1 MASSLRTKLRIAA
14 TVLGARGFWDALAGR
29 FLWQPLTPAR
39 PEPTRPEPTR
49 PPFVPHSG
57 HPPLAKGG
65 SARNEPGW
73 VQPGWVQNAAWL
85 RGALHVHT
93 CTYSDGAGT
102 IEAVMAAAKAAG
114 VDFVL
119 LTDHNTMRPKADGL
133 EEHYAGQTPFL
144 IVGDEITV
152 KGGAFLLALDL
163 PGDFEF
169 APSQPPQ
176 VAIDAILA
184 MGGLPLV
191 SLPDDM
197 KHPWDAWDA
206 KGCEGLEALN
216 LSTVAREHI
225 NPLSLAWLL
234 PLWRL
239 KGELAV
245 LKAICTRPDAS
256 LASWD
261 RLLAQG
267 KKQIGLGAL
276 DAHALLKIG
285 KKKHPIPSYENSF
298 RAVTTHVLAETRTPK
313 AIHTAIRAGHCYF
326 AYDCLG
332 EIALE
337 FTAAS
342 PVIGGQGETRM
353 GDDALI
359 GAMLTAMGPET
370 ALLRLYRAGEGIV
383 AAGKGRLS
391 FCADKP
397 GAYRIEAYQ
406 VGAQRGPL
414 FLGVRPW
421 AFTNPIYVHQPN
433 LRHLIP

>member
-1 MASSLRTKLRIAA
+1 MASSLRTKLRIAT

-29 FLWQPLTPAR
+29 FLWQPQIP
-39 PEPTRPEPTR
+39 
-49 PPFVPHSG
+49 S
-57 HPPLAKGG
+57 PPLVPTKSETEREGVGQSEERAEAGG
-65 SARNEPGW
+65 SVRGSAT
-73 VQPGWVQNAAWL
+73 WL

-102 IEAVMAAAKAAG
+102 IEEVMDAAKAAG

-133 EEHYAGQTPFL
+133 EERYAGQTPFL

-152 KGGAFLLALDL
+152 KGGAFLLALDM
-163 PGDFEF
+163 PGEFEF
-169 APSQPPQ
+169 APGHDPQ

-184 MGGLPLV
+184 VGGLPLV

-206 KGCEGLEALN
+206 TGCEGLEALN

-225 NPLSLAWLL
+225 NLLSLAWLL
-234 PLWRL
+234 PLWKS

-245 LKAICTRPDAS
+245 LRALCTRPDAS

-261 RLLAQG
+261 RLLALG

-276 DAHALLKIG
+276 DAHALMKIG

-298 RAVTTHVLAETRTPK
+298 RAVTTHILATPTPA
-313 AIHTAIRAGHCYF
+313 AIHAAIRAGHCYF

-332 EIALE
+332 ELALE
-337 FTAAS
+337 FRS
-342 PVIGGQGETRM
+342 LPPPGGGQGVGIM
-353 GDDALI
+353 GDEAPV
-359 GAMLTAMGPET
+359 GATLTATGPET
-370 ALLRLYRAGEGIV
+370 ALLRLYKAGEGVV
-383 AAGKGRLS
+383 AAGKGTLHYRAES
-391 FCADKP
+391 P
-397 GAYRIEAYQ
+397 GAYRVEAYL
-406 VGAQRGPL
+406 VGAQRGP
-414 FLGVRPW
+414 FFVGARPW
-421 AFTNPIYVHQPN
+421 GFTNPIYVV
-433 LRHLIP
+433 

>member
-29 FLWQPLTPAR
+29 VLWQPILPPSQRGTSDQ
-39 PEPTRPEPTR
+39 PEG
-49 PPFVPHSG
+49 VAS
-57 HPPLAKGG
+57 L
-65 SARNEPGW
+65 SEPGEENKL
-73 VQPGWVQNAAWL
+73 GCL

-102 IEAVMAAAKAAG
+102 IEEVMDAAKAAG

-133 EEHYAGQTPFL
+133 EERYAGQTPFL
-144 IVGDEITV
+144 IVGDEVTV

-163 PGDFEF
+163 PADFTIT
-169 APSQPPQ
+169 PGQPPQ

-184 MGGLPLV
+184 AGGLPLV

-206 KGCEGLEALN
+206 TGCAGLEALN

-225 NPLSLAWLL
+225 NLLSLAWLL
-234 PLWRL
+234 PLWKL

-245 LKAICTRPDAS
+245 LRAISTRPDAS

-276 DAHALLKIG
+276 DAHALMKIG

-298 RAVTTHVLAETRTPK
+298 RAVTTHVRAEARTPET
-313 AIHTAIRAGHCYF
+313 IHAAIRAGHCYF

-337 FTAAS
+337 FKFI
-342 PVIGGQGETRM
+342 PPPGGGQGGGIM
-353 GDDALI
+353 GDDAPL
-359 GAMLTAMGPET
+359 GSTLSATGPET

-383 AAGKGRLS
+383 AAGKGSLRYV
-391 FCADKP
+391 ADKP
-397 GAYRIEAYQ
+397 GAYRIEAYL

-414 FLGVRPW
+414 FVGARPW
-421 AFTNPIYVHQPN
+421 AFTNPIYVGPT
-433 LRHLIP
+433 P

>member
-14 TVLGARGFWDALAGR
+14 TVLGARGFWDALVGR
-29 FLWQPLTPAR
+29 FLWQKRAISPGSHGSPTSLPQIAPSSREERLSGALLPVSLRTNRGRGDGEERAR
-39 PEPTRPEPTR
+39 GDGRKATC
-49 PPFVPHSG
+49 
-57 HPPLAKGG
+57 
-65 SARNEPGW
+65 
-73 VQPGWVQNAAWL
+73 WL

-102 IEAVMAAAKAAG
+102 IEDVMAAAKAAG

-133 EEHYAGQTPFL
+133 EERYAGQTPFL

-184 MGGLPLV
+184 VGGLPLV

-197 KHPWDAWDA
+197 KHPWDAWETT
-206 KGCEGLEALN
+206 GCAGLEALN

-245 LKAICTRPDAS
+245 LRALCTRPDAS

-261 RLLAQG
+261 HLLAQG

-276 DAHALLKIG
+276 DAHALMKIG

-326 AYDCLG
+326 AYDCFG
-332 EIALE
+332 EITLD
-337 FTAAS
+337 FHS
-342 PVIGGQGETRM
+342 IPPPGGGQGETLM
-353 GDDALI
+353 GDDAPV
-359 GAMLTAMGPET
+359 GATLTATGPET

-414 FLGVRPW
+414 FLGARPW
-421 AFTNPIYVHQPN
+421 AFSNPIYVV
-433 LRHLIP
+433 

>member
-1 MASSLRTKLRIAA
+1 M
-14 TVLGARGFWDALAGR
+14 LGARGFWDALAGR
-29 FLWQPLTPAR
+29 VLWQPQT
-39 PEPTRPEPTR
+39 
-49 PPFVPHSG
+49 PPFAKL
-57 HPPLAKGG
+57 HPEGTRVRLREGREGEKCK
-65 SARNEPGW
+65 R
-73 VQPGWVQNAAWL
+73 L

-102 IEAVMAAAKAAG
+102 IEEVMDAAKAAG

-133 EEHYAGQTPFL
+133 EERYAGQTPFL

-152 KGGAFLLALDL
+152 KGGAFLLALDM
-163 PGDFEF
+163 PADFEF
-169 APSQPPQ
+169 APGQDPQ

-184 MGGLPLV
+184 AGGLPLV

-197 KHPWDAWDA
+197 KHPCDAWDA
-206 KGCEGLEALN
+206 TGCEGLEALN

-225 NPLSLAWLL
+225 NLLSLAWLL
-234 PLWRL
+234 PLWKLR
-239 KGELAV
+239 GELAV
-245 LKAICTRPDAS
+245 LRAICTRPDAS

-276 DAHALLKIG
+276 DAHALMKIG

-298 RAVTTHVLAETRTPK
+298 RTVTTHVLALSPPFPLSPDNGKREGEQIR
-313 AIHTAIRAGHCYF
+313 AVHEAIRAGHCYF

-332 EIALE
+332 EIGLD
-337 FTAAS
+337 FSAS
-342 PVIGGQGETRM
+342 PPPLSHPKGLLLGEWGKGGERVIL
-353 GDDALI
+353 GDDAPL
-359 GAMLTAMGPET
+359 GSTLTATGPQT

-383 AAGKGRLS
+383 AAGKGSLS
-391 FCADKP
+391 YVADKP
-397 GAYRIEAYQ
+397 GAYRIEAYL

-414 FLGVRPW
+414 FLGARPW
-421 AFTNPIYVHQPN
+421 AFTNPIYVGQGADFN
-433 LRHLIP
+433 SSTR

>member
-1 MASSLRTKLRIAA
+1 MASSLRTKLRIAT

-29 FLWQPLTPAR
+29 FLWQPLTPFAK
-39 PEPTRPEPTR
+39 PEG
-49 PPFVPHSG
+49 VAVS
-57 HPPLAKGG
+57 AAGG
-65 SARNEPGW
+65 GC
-73 VQPGWVQNAAWL
+73 L

-102 IEAVMAAAKAAG
+102 IEEVMEAAKAAG

-133 EEHYAGQTPFL
+133 EKRYAGQTPFL

-169 APSQPPQ
+169 APGQDPQ

-184 MGGLPLV
+184 AGGLPLV

-206 KGCEGLEALN
+206 TGCEGLEALN

-225 NPLSLAWLL
+225 NLLSLAWLL
-234 PLWRL
+234 PLWKL

-245 LKAICTRPDAS
+245 LRAICTRPDAS

-276 DAHALLKIG
+276 DAHALMKIG

-298 RAVTTHVLAETRTPK
+298 RAVTTHALLPQPLLPILGGEGRRGEILAVHQ
-313 AIHTAIRAGHCYF
+313 ALRAGHCYF

-332 EIALE
+332 EIALD
-337 FTAAS
+337 FSATLSPSPNPAS
-342 PVIGGQGETRM
+342 QDWHPEGTRGAGGRRAIM
-353 GDDALI
+353 GDDAPRGSMLI
-359 GAMLTAMGPET
+359 ATGPET

-383 AAGKGRLS
+383 AAGKGSLS
-391 FCADKP
+391 YVANKP
-397 GAYRIEAYQ
+397 GAYRIEAYL

-414 FLGVRPW
+414 FVGARPW
-421 AFTNPIYVHQPN
+421 AFTNPIYVGS
-433 LRHLIP
+433 

>member
-29 FLWQPLTPAR
+29 VLWQPVTY
-39 PEPTRPEPTR
+39 
-49 PPFVPHSG
+49 PPRT
-57 HPPLAKGG
+57 HPPQTHPPRS
-65 SARNEPGW
+65 SAPSLDQGRAGW
-73 VQPGWVQNAAWL
+73 V

-102 IEAVMAAAKAAG
+102 IEEVMGAAQRAG

-133 EEHYAGQTPFL
+133 EERYAGQTPFL

-163 PGDFEF
+163 PGTFHFE
-169 APSQPPQ
+169 PGQDPQ
-176 VAIDAILA
+176 AAIDAVLSA
-184 MGGLPLV
+184 GGLPLV

-206 KGCEGLEALN
+206 HGCEGLEALN

-225 NPLSLAWLL
+225 NVLSLLWLL
-234 PLWRL
+234 PLWKL

-245 LKAICTRPDAS
+245 LQALCTRPDAS
-256 LASWD
+256 LKSWD

-276 DAHALLKIG
+276 DAHALMKIG

-298 RAVTTHVLAETRTPK
+298 RAVTTHVLAAERTP
-313 AIHTAIRAGHCYF
+313 AAVHAAFRAGHCFF

-332 EIALE
+332 EITLAL
-337 FTAAS
+337 TADTG
-342 PVIGGQGETRM
+342 IIM
-353 GDDALI
+353 GDEASV
-359 GAMLTAMGPET
+359 GATLTASGPES
-370 ALLRLYRAGEGIV
+370 ALLRLYKAGEGIV
-383 AAGKGRLS
+383 AAGKGSLHYV
-391 FCADKP
+391 ATTP

-406 VGAQRGPL
+406 VGRQTGPL
-414 FLGVRPW
+414 FLNARPW
-421 AFTNPIYVHQPN
+421 AFTNPIYVV
-433 LRHLIP
+433 

>member
-1 MASSLRTKLRIAA
+1 MASSLRTRLRIAA

-29 FLWQPLTPAR
+29 FLWQP
-39 PEPTRPEPTR
+39 
-49 PPFVPHSG
+49 PPGAPPG
-57 HPPLAKGG
+57 GGILEAPPLGG
-65 SARNEPGW
+65 G
-73 VQPGWVQNAAWL
+73 GGGWL

-102 IEAVMAAAKAAG
+102 IEEVMGAAKAAG

-133 EEHYAGQTPFL
+133 EERYAGQTPFL

-163 PGDFEF
+163 PGDFQF
-169 APSQPPQ
+169 APNQPPQ

-184 MGGLPLV
+184 VGGLPLV

-206 KGCEGLEALN
+206 TGCAGLEALN

-225 NPLSLAWLL
+225 NPLSLTWLL
-234 PLWRL
+234 LLWRL
-239 KGELAV
+239 KGELTV
-245 LKAICTRPDAS
+245 LQALCTRPDAS

-313 AIHTAIRAGHCYF
+313 AIHTAIRAGHCFF

-332 EIALE
+332 EIALD
-337 FTAAS
+337 FHAT
-342 PVIGGQGETRM
+342 PPPGGGQGAILM
-353 GDDALI
+353 GDGAPV
-359 GAMLTAMGPET
+359 GAMLTATGPET
-370 ALLRLYRAGEGIV
+370 ALLRLYRAGGGIV
-383 AAGKGRLS
+383 AAGKGSLS
-391 FCADKP
+391 YRTDRP
-397 GAYRIEAYQ
+397 GAYRIEAYR
-406 VGAQRGPL
+406 VGIQRGPL
-414 FLGVRPW
+414 FLGARPW
-421 AFTNPIYVHQPN
+421 AFTNPIYVK
-433 LRHLIP
+433 